1 MRVLDLILADART
14 PTGGYAHSAGLEQ
27 LVANGADSGAVPAF
41 AAARLRTVAW
51 VEAAFAARACAQDR
65 VPGLLELD
73 QELAARTPAPPLR
86 QASGRL
92 GSSLLR
98 TALRWWPQAA
108 LLLRYQDRS
117 ELTLRPVALG
127 AVVRCGG
134 GDPLA
139 AATISLYE
147 DAATVCSAAVKLLPL
162 DPALAS
168 RWMVLLAHDIET
180 LSARATVAAE
190 GPELPSTATPSLD
203 RDALVHSE
211 HPRRLF
217 AS

>member
-27 LVANGADSGAVPAF
+27 LVIGGADAGAVPGF
-41 AAARLRTVAW
+41 VTARLRTVAW

-65 VPGLLELD
+65 VPDLLELD
-73 QELAARTPAPPLR
+73 LELAARVAAPPLR
-86 QASGRL
+86 HASGRL
-92 GSSLLR
+92 GISLLR
-98 TALRWWPQAA
+98 TALRWWPEAG
-108 LLLRYQDRS
+108 LLLGYQDRS
-117 ELTLRPVALG
+117 ELTLRPVVLG

-134 GDPLA
+134 GTPLA

-168 RWMVLLAHDIET
+168 AWMVRLADEIEA
-180 LSARATVAAE
+180 LSARATAAAA
-190 GPELPSTATPSLD
+190 GGELPSTATPSLD
-203 RDALVHSE
+203 RDALVHAE